1 MIKISKTFSII
12 IITLVILGLILPF
25 SNIFAQENLQD
36 PLKEV
41 SNKVDELIELKDDN
55 TLSDEEK
62 EIKEIQ
68 VRKEAL
74 EKIIT
79 LSLIETENLIIKLSA
94 LELVSENQI
103 AIKDSFVEIL
113 KNNEVYSKELGE
125 KIKEENLSL
134 DDVKNLAQ
142 EYKDWRDENYNKYIK
157 KITVFLLTFQEK
169 QVLKTAEIRLE
180 KIMSDLKKLEDLKI
194 IKKDDTLKFITAST
208 KNLANAQIL
217 NSKAEEKIMLAIER
231 DILEVASS
239 TESMTATS
247 TAEAIMMLAVE
258 PEEQLGEVEKEAATS
273 SIEIILEE
281 DEAQSLVEESLQEIK
296 NAYANFIDISNKVSQ
311 RLRLR

>member
-25 SNIFAQENLQD
+25 SNIFAQENLQA

-62 EIKEIQ
+62 EIREIR

-79 LSLIETENLIIKLSA
+79 LSLIETENLVLKLST
-94 LELVSENQI
+94 LELSSENQV
-103 AIKDSFVEIL
+103 AIKDRFVEIL

-125 KIKEENLSL
+125 EIKEENLSL

-169 QVLKTAEIRLE
+169 QVLKTAETRLE

-239 TESMTATS
+239 TESMMATS
-247 TAEAIMMLAVE
+247 TAEAMMMLTVE
-258 PEEQLGEVEKEAATS
+258 PKEQLEEVEKEVATS

-311 RLRLR
+311 RLKLR